1 MESARPILIYDGV
14 CHLCDGLVRFLIER
28 DPDAVFRFAPRQSAA
43 GRALLARFGRSPET
57 LDAVALVEGHRIRI
71 ESDATLR
78 VLFLLGGAWRL
89 LAVFRV
95 VPAPLRDMVY
105 RYVAR
110 HRYGWFGRSESCLM
124 PTADV
129 RRRFLLE
136 AGDEAAA

>member
-1 MESARPILIYDGV
+1 MERARPILVYDGV

-28 DPDAVFRFAPRQSAA
+28 DPGARFRFAPRQSAA
-43 GRALLARFGRSPET
+43 GRALLARFGLAPET
-57 LDAVALVEGHRIRI
+57 LDAVALVEGDRIRI

-78 VLFLLGGAWRL
+78 VLSLLGGPWRL
-89 LAVFRV
+89 LAAFRV
-95 VPAPLRDMVY
+95 VPAPLRDIVY

-110 HRYGWFGRSESCLM
+110 HRYGWFGQSESCLM